1 MASVAH
7 TYTPQNN
14 SFEERVHSCKSVL
27 KAYRNVRISLGLANE
42 KDWAERLGT
51 PEEIEYANLVMN
63 HSLQRAT
70 AAIQYSELYYAQE
83 QGLLTKDDVQQ
94 LSTIKGKGSPEKF
107 VGHGPDD
114 DFGIDG
120 PGL

>member
-1 MASVAH
+1 
-7 TYTPQNN
+7 
-14 SFEERVHSCKSVL
+14 VHSCKSVV
-27 KAYRNVRISLGLANE
+27 KAYRNVKISLRLANQ
-42 KDWAERLGT
+42 KDWAKRLGT

-70 AAIQYSELYYAQE
+70 ASIQYSELYYAQE
-83 QGLLTKDDVQQ
+83 QGLLTKDDVKQ
-94 LSTIKGKGSPEKF
+94 LSTVKGKSSPEKF
-107 VGHGPDD
+107 VEHGPDD